1 MKNKTEIRNSKINNW
16 ATRRLHFTCGL
27 LMAVI
32 LYFDLSIPLGVAIGV
47 VYIAVVLISLQSPQ
61 NSVTVLISIGCSIL
75 MIGVFFYQPPVTE
88 MWKVIFNRAIAL
100 FAIWMTAILGMQR
113 NKALQKRETVLRER
127 EIALEDVRIL
137 RGLLPICSSCKKIR
151 NDEGYWIQIEEYI
164 RVHSEAIFTHGIC
177 QECVKRLYPQYYEE
191 E

>member
-1 MKNKTEIRNSKINNW
+1 MTNKTETRNLKNN
-16 ATRRLHFTCGL
+16 RRVTPRLPFIYGV

-47 VYIAVVLISLQSPQ
+47 VYIAVVLISLQSLQ

-75 MIGVFFYQPPVTE
+75 TIGVFFYQPPVAE

-113 NKALQKRETVLRER
+113 NKAVLKRETVLREQ

-137 RGLLPICSSCKKIR
+137 RGLLPICSSCKRIR
-151 NDEGYWIQIEEYI
+151 NDDGYWIQIEEYI
-164 RVHSEAIFTHGIC
+164 RAHSEAVFTHGIC
-177 QECVKRLYPQYYEE
+177 QECAKKLYPKYFKE
-191 E
+191 